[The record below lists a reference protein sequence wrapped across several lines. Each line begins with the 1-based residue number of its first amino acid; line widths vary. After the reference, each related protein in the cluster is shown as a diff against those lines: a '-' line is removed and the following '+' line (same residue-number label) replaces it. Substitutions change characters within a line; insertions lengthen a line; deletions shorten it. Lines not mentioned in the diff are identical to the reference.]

1 MYQARL
7 MQPGVQP
14 QALRARLSILNRINE
29 RYPMASLT
37 CFQFTYGSDNYGV
50 LLHDPSTGQTACI
63 DAGDAQA
70 AQDALNTHGWHLSH
84 LLITHH
90 HGDHTAGLM
99 ALKKDS
105 GCKVIGPEMIGT
117 PIEGIDEFV
126 TEGSQFDFAGRTVQV
141 LHTPGHTRD
150 MVNYYF
156 ADDKLVFTG
165 DTLFSMGCGRLF
177 EGDAAMM
184 LTSVNKLKALP
195 DDTLVYCAHEYTAT
209 NARFALDVDPDN
221 LQLHARAGEVE
232 ALRAQSQP
240 TVPSLLSLEK
250 ATNPFLRV
258 DDAGIRSTLGLEA
271 ADDVAVFAELRERRN
286 QY

>member
-1 MYQARL
+1 MA
-7 MQPGVQP
+7 
-14 QALRARLSILNRINE
+14 ALS
-29 RYPMASLT
+29 
-37 CFQFTYGSDNYGV
+37 CFQFPYGSDNYGV
-50 LLHDPSTGQTACI
+50 LLHDAESGNTACI
-63 DAGDAQA
+63 DAGDATA
-70 AQDALNTHGWHLSH
+70 ALNALASKGWTLTH

-90 HGDHTAGLM
+90 HGDHTAGLQ
-99 ALKKDS
+99 AIKQEC
-105 GCKVIGPEMIGT
+105 GCKVIGPETVGT
-117 PIEGIDEFV
+117 SIDGIDEHV
-126 TEGSQFDFAGRTVQV
+126 TDGSTFEFAGRNVAV

-184 LTSVNKLKALP
+184 LNSVNKLKALP
-195 DDTLVYCAHEYTAT
+195 DDTQVYCAHEYTAT
-209 NARFALDVDPDN
+209 NARFARDVDPDN
-221 LQLHARAGEVE
+221 QILQARAEEVD
-232 ALRAQSQP
+232 ALRAQSKP

-258 DDAGIRSTLGLEA
+258 EDSGIRGTLGMLD
-271 ADDVAVFAELRERRN
+271 ADDIAVFAELRDRRN